1 MISSVG
7 RMDGQLSA
15 TILHVSDTQFGRYHR
30 FDPSDSLA
38 GYLIRDVEKL
48 LRDDVPP
55 IDLVIVSGDIAER
68 GKRPEYDQARTF
80 IDQVGRALGLGHD
93 RVVVVPG
100 NHDVSW
106 NLCQAAFAEWEDEH
120 EDTIPPPPY
129 AHKWKHYQ
137 DFATTLHGPALLR
150 RNSHTG
156 CTASTICVSSWRR

>member
-1 MISSVG
+1 
-7 RMDGQLSA
+7 MDGQLSA

-55 IDLVIVSGDIAER
+55 IDLMIVSGDIAER

-80 IDQVGRALGLGHD
+80 IDQVGRAFGLGHD

-100 NHDVSW
+100 NHDMSW
-106 NLCQAAFAEWEDEH
+106 NPLPGSLCGVGRRARRRGSAAA
-120 EDTIPPPPY
+120 IR
-129 AHKWKHYQ
+129 A
-137 DFATTLHGPALLR
+137 
-150 RNSHTG
+150 
-156 CTASTICVSSWRR
+156 